1 MVLSNLTCQFSKK
14 SEKMA
19 YNFNEYVDML
29 LCLGASNNNASE
41 AARDYARLYPQR
53 RHPDAKVIRRL
64 MQRLRENGQI
74 MPLYVNR
81 GRPREVRTPA
91 LEEAILEAIEN
102 APGRSI
108 RGLAREFHV
117 DYRRVQGILA
127 DEHYHPY
134 HYVKVQAL
142 RPGDYPLRV
151 EFCEWLLGR
160 HRIEPRFIQ
169 NILWT
174 DESYFSQDGIFNQHN
189 NHIWA
194 TENPFAVHPRAHQ
207 HRFGINLWAGVIDNN
222 LVGPFTLPARVN
234 AENFLQFLQNDF
246 QVLLE
251 DLPLVILRQM
261 WLQMDGAPPHFGRI
275 VRDWCNET
283 YPNRWIGRGGAI
295 AWPPR
300 SPDLN
305 PCDFFLWG
313 HLQNFVYATPIANLE
328 ELTERIN
335 AAVNT
340 INVPMLQ
347 RVQENIVRRAALC
360 IEVGGRNFEQL
371 L

>member
-29 LCLGASNNNASE
+29 LCLGASNDNASE

-108 RGLAREFHV
+108 RRLAREFHV
-117 DYRRVQGILA
+117 DYRTVQGILA

-151 EFCEWLLGR
+151 EFCEWLFGR
-160 HRIEPRFIQ
+160 HRIDPRFIQ

-194 TENPFAVHPRAHQ
+194 TENHFAVHPRAHQ
-207 HRFGINLWAGVIDNN
+207 HRFGINLWAGVIANN

-246 QVLLE
+246 
-251 DLPLVILRQM
+251 
-261 WLQMDGAPPHFGRI
+261 
-275 VRDWCNET
+275 
-283 YPNRWIGRGGAI
+283 
-295 AWPPR
+295 
-300 SPDLN
+300 
-305 PCDFFLWG
+305 
-313 HLQNFVYATPIANLE
+313 
-328 ELTERIN
+328 
-335 AAVNT
+335 
-340 INVPMLQ
+340 
-347 RVQENIVRRAALC
+347 
-360 IEVGGRNFEQL
+360 
-371 L
+371 

>member
-1 MVLSNLTCQFSKK
+1 
-14 SEKMA
+14 
-19 YNFNEYVDML
+19 
-29 LCLGASNNNASE
+29 
-41 AARDYARLYPQR
+41 
-53 RHPDAKVIRRL
+53 
-64 MQRLRENGQI
+64 
-74 MPLYVNR
+74 
-81 GRPREVRTPA
+81 
-91 LEEAILEAIEN
+91 
-102 APGRSI
+102 
-108 RGLAREFHV
+108 
-117 DYRRVQGILA
+117 
-127 DEHYHPY
+127 
-134 HYVKVQAL
+134 
-142 RPGDYPLRV
+142 
-151 EFCEWLLGR
+151 
-160 HRIEPRFIQ
+160 
-169 NILWT
+169 
-174 DESYFSQDGIFNQHN
+174 
-189 NHIWA
+189 
-194 TENPFAVHPRAHQ
+194 
-207 HRFGINLWAGVIDNN
+207 LWAGIIDNS